1 MAEKDGVLHHTVTP
15 IAHKDD
21 DQYVLELVLRDNNTS
36 EEYPLGLFHPH
47 ADKWHIKK
55 ENIGLIEVMGRAILP
70 GRLKAEMAE
79 VKKFLLDQPN
89 EMAEI
94 HRDWAEGLKQAHSGL
109 NEGNVDDLLQQALLD
124 VFDQVLAD
132 AGVFKND
139 DAGNAGWDRFL
150 AEVK

>member
-1 MAEKDGVLHHTVTP
+1 
-15 IAHKDD
+15 
-21 DQYVLELVLRDNNTS
+21 
-36 EEYPLGLFHPH
+36 
-47 ADKWHIKK
+47 
-55 ENIGLIEVMGRAILP
+55 MGRAILP

-94 HRDWAEGLKQAHSGL
+94 HRDWAEGLKQAHSDL

-139 DAGNAGWDRFL
+139 EAGNAGWDRFL